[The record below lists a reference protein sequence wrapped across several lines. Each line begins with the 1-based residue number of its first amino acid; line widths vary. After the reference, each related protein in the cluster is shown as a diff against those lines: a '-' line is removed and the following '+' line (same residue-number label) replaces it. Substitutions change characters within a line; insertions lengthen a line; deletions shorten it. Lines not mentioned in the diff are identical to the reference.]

1 MTYRNLNN
9 YIEDQEYGVGICFDA
24 KYPGIRRACL
34 LDMVGGVM
42 SVTLGGLLIIVEC
55 FSAYINERDVSLYY
69 VAKCMLSK
77 PVIFYYRN
85 SHS

>member
-55 FSAYINERDVSLYY
+55 FSAYINERDVSLY
-69 VAKCMLSK
+69 VSACCQSQ
-77 PVIFYYRN
+77 
-85 SHS
+85 